1 MLINQKKKVNNLKV
15 YQNVL
20 TTWKFI
26 VRNTLFVTLRSKEN
40 RSKITNYL
48 EDKEKETSSLK
59 IL

>member
-20 TTWKFI
+20 TTWKFS
-26 VRNTLFVTLRSKEN
+26 VRNTLFVTLKSKEN